1 MVERATFSDI
11 DNIKQYNLLE
21 KTDSREGFKTVP
33 QNSVN
38 VAETAAAAAETEV
51 SVFNNPTKESKE
63 KESKESLAALPQSSP
78 PPNNSFSSPAGAGSD
93 FCANAPAAPQ
103 ENMRAVLISQYGESN
118 VADYEE
124 RYRKWLALKGRTGS
138 VNYTV
143 ISRWLKEDG
152 VFLPEPDLGFPS
164 SFDVED
170 IMKQIRAK
178 YE

>member
-1 MVERATFSDI
+1 
-11 DNIKQYNLLE
+11 
-21 KTDSREGFKTVP
+21 
-33 QNSVN
+33 
-38 VAETAAAAAETEV
+38 
-51 SVFNNPTKESKE
+51 
-63 KESKESLAALPQSSP
+63 
-78 PPNNSFSSPAGAGSD
+78 
-93 FCANAPAAPQ
+93 
-103 ENMRAVLISQYGESN
+103 MRAVLISQYGESN